1 MTTGRAT
8 TPPPSPNPKVGEIV
22 SIDPIQIFDSPAA
35 HLTARYLR
43 CQAKNTG
50 ILAYGALEYRF
61 SRTSCKYLVDLFGI
75 WCDSRSSIS
84 ARKLVAIRH
93 WPMAANRPQRSDRRM
108 KGKKKNGKGK
118 HFHPVT
124 LQMVAD
130 HVGLTKGTCSAVL
143 NNSAASRS
151 IPQNTKERVLKAARE
166 LRYRPSFY
174 ARNLKIKRTYMIGV
188 VTQEIGDFY
197 SSPIISGI
205 ERYLRE
211 RKFFFL
217 TVAYRHEPKLLQ
229 QYEQI
234 LADRGVEGF
243 IAVDTFLGHPLSL
256 PTIAVAGHQQIRG
269 VTNVVLDHRRAAWL
283 ALNHLLELGHRDIA
297 FMKGSNLSSDTEVR
311 WKAIEEVAQELK
323 VCLRPELIV
332 QLEGDDP
339 TPQLGYPYAKEL
351 LARGEPFI
359 GSIRAFQEA
368 GLRVPEDISVVGFD
382 DIQIAMHNMPSLST
396 VRQPLQKMGELAAK
410 TLLDRIEG
418 KDEFVREIIVEPDFV
433 ARSST
438 TRAPAMALISRKQTI
453 A

>member
-1 MTTGRAT
+1 
-8 TPPPSPNPKVGEIV
+8 
-22 SIDPIQIFDSPAA
+22 
-35 HLTARYLR
+35 
-43 CQAKNTG
+43 
-50 ILAYGALEYRF
+50 
-61 SRTSCKYLVDLFGI
+61 
-75 WCDSRSSIS
+75 
-84 ARKLVAIRH
+84 
-93 WPMAANRPQRSDRRM
+93 M
-108 KGKKKNGKGK
+108 KGKKKIGKGK

-151 IPQNTKERVLKAARE
+151 IPQKTKERVLKAARE

-205 ERYLRE
+205 EGYLRE

-229 QYEQI
+229 HYEQI
-234 LADRGVEGF
+234 LVDRGVEGF

-323 VCLRPELIV
+323 ICLRPELVV
-332 QLEGDDP
+332 QLKGDDP
-339 TPQLGYPYAKEL
+339 TPQLGYPFAKEL
-351 LARGEPFI
+351 VARGEPFTALFAYNDISAI
-359 GSIRAFQEA
+359 GSIRALQEA
-368 GLRVPEDISVVGFD
+368 GLRVPEDVSVVGFD
-382 DIQIAMHNMPSLST
+382 DIQIAVHNMPSLST
-396 VRQPLQKMGELAAK
+396 VRQPLRKMGELAAR

-418 KDEFVREIIVEPDFV
+418 KDEFVKEIIVEPDFV
-433 ARSST
+433 SRGST
-438 TRAPAMALISRKQTI
+438 ARAPAMALIPRKQTI